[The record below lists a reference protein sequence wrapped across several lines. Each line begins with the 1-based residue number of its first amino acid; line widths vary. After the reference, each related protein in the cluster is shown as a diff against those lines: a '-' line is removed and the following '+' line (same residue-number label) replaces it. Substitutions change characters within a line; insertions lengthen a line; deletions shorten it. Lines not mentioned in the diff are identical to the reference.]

1 MKSAIR
7 LTPADRNRAMGR
19 LRTITIG
26 SSIASLVA
34 VAGFGTVAA
43 ATNPGSADD
52 DSGGTTAALSD
63 DSSDTTTTTT
73 TTTTGSFS
81 LKATTTTPSRTSG
94 KAHVSTGSS

>member
-7 LTPADRNRAMGR
+7 LTPADRNKAMGR
-19 LRTITIG
+19 LRNITIG
-26 SSIASLVA
+26 TAVASLVA
-34 VAGFGTVAA
+34 VAGFGMVAA
-43 ATNPGSADD
+43 ATNPGTSND

-73 TTTTGSFS
+73 TTTTSSS
-81 LKATTTTPSRTSG
+81 LKTTTTTPSTTSG